1 MNKCEGVIMD
11 RRKRKILY
19 LVIGILF
26 IITIGIPILKYW
38 LRPDGSTMDSR
49 EEMLKDLPKG
59 TNWKISTERLLDD
72 CLITGIVSDN
82 GKAGIAVFEPRGD
95 GKYKLRTSYY
105 RDQED
110 IIIGGTLIGDDWY
123 DLIWFNGAQTERAEV
138 TYTVANEASQST
150 VYLSDNDTIICSLA
164 PFKEYTLHVTYYDS
178 EGNKYE

>member
-1 MNKCEGVIMD
+1 MC
-11 RRKRKILY
+11 
-19 LVIGILF
+19 
-26 IITIGIPILKYW
+26 
-38 LRPDGSTMDSR
+38 
-49 EEMLKDLPKG
+49 
-59 TNWKISTERLLDD
+59 
-72 CLITGIVSDN
+72 GIVGYV
-82 GKAGIAVFEPRGD
+82 GKRECADVLVDGLSKLEYRGYDSAGIAVFEPRGD

-138 TYTVANEASQST
+138 TYTVVNEASQST